1 MELVDI
7 FNKAEADK
15 SLVSL
20 KAVHRALKV
29 KSHFR
34 DWVKRRLRQYKEHV
48 DFEIIASES
57 LTANDG
63 RPSVDYFIADKLAK
77 ELVIPERGGE
87 ATKFRDYLIQ
97 AEEQVKSWQQLTPL
111 ERFCRSAEAMVK
123 EEKRISSALLYE

>member
-7 FNKAEADK
+7 FDKAQADK

-20 KAVHRALKV
+20 RAVHKALKV

-34 DWVKRRLRQYKEHV
+34 DWVKRRMKEYKEHQ

-63 RPSVDYFIADKLAK
+63 RPSMDYFVADKLAK
-77 ELVIPERGGE
+77 ELVMPECGSE

-97 AEEQVKSWQQLTPL
+97 VEEQVRSWQQLTPL
-111 ERFCRSAEAMVK
+111 ERFRRSAEAMV
-123 EEKRISSALLYE
+123 EEERKSGC